1 MAHLR
6 KDRQKNNSIYHF
18 FLISYISILLLAL
31 SSSLVY
37 GLKIQSQTMRENSL
51 SHEVLLSSLR
61 SDLETNLLYV
71 QERCNSL
78 AFNSTIQLYVS
89 HPDLY
94 DRTEVMHELA
104 TDGAMADFLRLRHSP
119 ILTQR
124 PSRALRT
131 TASQSVIS
139 RRPSSNVANRP
150 RLVSPRSMAA

>member
-78 AFNSTIQLYVS
+78 AFNS
-89 HPDLY
+89 
-94 DRTEVMHELA
+94 R
-104 TDGAMADFLRLRHSP
+104 
-119 ILTQR
+119 
-124 PSRALRT
+124 
-131 TASQSVIS
+131 
-139 RRPSSNVANRP
+139 SSC
-150 RLVSPRSMAA
+150 M

>member
-78 AFNSTIQLYVS
+78 AFPL
-89 HPDLY
+89 P
-94 DRTEVMHELA
+94 
-104 TDGAMADFLRLRHSP
+104 
-119 ILTQR
+119 
-124 PSRALRT
+124 
-131 TASQSVIS
+131 
-139 RRPSSNVANRP
+139 
-150 RLVSPRSMAA
+150 